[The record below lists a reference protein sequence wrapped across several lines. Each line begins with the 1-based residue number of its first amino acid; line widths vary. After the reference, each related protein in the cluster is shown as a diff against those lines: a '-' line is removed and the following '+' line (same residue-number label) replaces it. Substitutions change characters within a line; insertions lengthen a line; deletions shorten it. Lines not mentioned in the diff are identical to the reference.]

1 MKYNIE
7 IKQDDCD
14 YSPREWDNLGTMVC
28 WHSRYNLGDEQPNHT
43 HQQWLV
49 NLAENYLEPYQDK
62 ISGWYTNELWDYAFY
77 NNIPKDIIP
86 KLWDVANKYYII
98 LPLFVYEH
106 GSITM
111 NTSGYRC
118 PWDSGQVGF
127 IYVSIADVKKEYGWK
142 RLTSKRRAQIES
154 YLQGEVTTYD
164 HYLTGDVWGYVIE
177 DEEENHIDSCWGFY
191 EYDECEQEAKS
202 IVESMTLK
210 TIPC

>member
-1 MKYNIE
+1 MKYNIK
-7 IKQDDCD
+7 IKPDDCD

-28 WHSRYNLGDEQPNHT
+28 WHSRYNLGDKQPKESPIDY
-43 HQQWLV
+43 QV
-49 NLAENYLEPYQDK
+49 NLIYDYLSENLQYNIDYNLTWSGFMPEGITKRIDK
-62 ISGWYTNELWDYAFY
+62 LLD
-77 NNIPKDIIP
+77 
-86 KLWDVANKYYII
+86 KYFII

-111 NTSGYRC
+111 NTSGYHC

-202 IVESMTLK
+202 IVESITQ
-210 TIPC
+210 C